1 MAPMMMLKPTAPVY
15 SSAKSSFS
23 GIMLSFQNFSIAPSA
38 TGRSYK
44 LDVQGKMVDLW
55 VQATCW
61 ELKACIL
68 DKKDCIMYMTSN
80 AR

>member
-1 MAPMMMLKPTAPVY
+1 MAPMMMFKPTAPVY

-23 GIMLSFQNFSIAPSA
+23 GVNVSFQNLSIAPSA

-44 LDVQGKMVDLW
+44 LDVQGKMVDLFL
-55 VQATCW
+55 QATCW

-68 DKKDCIMYMTSN
+68 DKRDCIIYMMSN